1 MPLAG
6 RAGTGEGD
14 GMKEL
19 REIRDA
25 VIRALREG
33 GLAAEAAFPSKWA
46 AGGRKALATVSVGA
60 VEGRNIGFCGYL
72 GEIRDSSGEV
82 LEVYGKRLEG
92 TISVDVWA
100 ERAGECDRGGETA
113 AAVLLEGLPEGIR
126 PGELCWEGLAWDQ
139 KTGLF
144 LRRGRLRC
152 EALFL
157 AESKEEAGAFREFRL
172 KGELRSE
179 QSA

>member
-1 MPLAG
+1 
-6 RAGTGEGD
+6 
-14 GMKEL
+14 MKEL

-72 GEIRDSSGEV
+72 GETRDSSGEV

-92 TISVDVWA
+92 VITVDVRA
-100 ERAGECDRGGETA
+100 ERAADCEEGGETA
-113 AAVLLEGLPEGIR
+113 AAVLLGKLPEGIR
-126 PGELCWEGLAWDQ
+126 PGELSWEALAWEKQ
-139 KTGLF
+139 TGLF
-144 LRRGRLRC
+144 LRRGTLQC
-152 EALFL
+152 QALFL
-157 AESKEEAGAFREFRL
+157 AERGEEETEFLDFKL
-172 KGELRSE
+172 KGVLQGE